1 MMPSS
6 NLFFSLAG
14 LFALTVQGR
23 VEPPSLFE
31 FKEIALNT
39 LARHASEHQMRDLDT
54 THSSYSSLFDECG
67 IVGGSSSSSTGAP
80 STSTPTWSTEEIYDC
95 ACNCDAWSLD
105 FNASSLFCSYQTL
118 TEATTA
124 CYSSDAVTTCES
136 NCSGIGFF
144 LAFDCTWAVLHALFY
159 AFGACSSSDS
169 LDSTDD
175 SGCVELNSGSMFFSG
190 DSTMDLLCDDR
201 SSSPS
206 PSSSSPS
213 PSSSESTSSPSPFS
227 SESPDNVSDSAFTT
241 SPVSLVYVFIIAAL
255 AVFGLQ

>member
-124 CYSSDAVTTCES
+124 CYSSDAVTTCED
-136 NCSGIGFF
+136 NCSDIGYFE
-144 LAFDCTWAVLHALFY
+144 AFDCMWAVMHVLY
-159 AFGACSSSDS
+159 SAFGLCSSSDS
-169 LDSTDD
+169 LDSSDD
-175 SGCVELNSGSMFFSG
+175 SGCAEVASGSMFFSS
-190 DSTMDLLCDDR
+190 DSTMDTVCEDY
-201 SSSPS
+201 
-206 PSSSSPS
+206 
-213 PSSSESTSSPSPFS
+213 ETT
-227 SESPDNVSDSAFTT
+227 DSAFPT
-241 SPVSLVYVFIIAAL
+241 SPVSLLSVFVVSAL